1 MIVQSPAAN
10 QFIVSTNKF
19 SAFQSYTTLIAVIK
33 DGKLYVSDEWDCSRT
48 TLKYFKQF
56 TNLEASSKSDI
67 QKMIDNKEVILL
79 SDMDLHNMCSI

>member
-33 DGKLYVSDEWDCSRT
+33 DGKLYISDEWDCST
-48 TLKYFKQF
+48 TTIKYFRQF
-56 TNLEASSKSDI
+56 ANLERCTKPAI
-67 QKMIDNKEVILL
+67 QSMIDSKQIIPL
-79 SDMDLHNMCSI
+79 SDTDLHNLCTS